1 MTIYNLSHRNTRVTK
16 LSCVTTS
23 TIQFES
29 CNNFWDLVDKKYDV
43 ITLLSNNFILR
54 RPKVANFPDTFKIA
68 TMLIKTSLKIHKK
81 LKELEAMN

>member
-1 MTIYNLSHRNTRVTK
+1 M
-16 LSCVTTS
+16 
-23 TIQFES
+23 
-29 CNNFWDLVDKKYDV
+29 DKKYDV

-68 TMLIKTSLKIHKK
+68 TMLVKTSLKIHKK